1 MRAAVR
7 QWGNSLA
14 LRIPKALAERS
25 CLAEGTEVELA
36 LEGGRLVVTPVA
48 PTPSLAELLARVS
61 DENRH
66 GEVGTGPPWGRE
78 AW

>member
-25 CLAEGTEVELA
+25 RLADGTEVELA
-36 LEGGRLVVTPVA
+36 FEGGRLVVTPVA
-48 PTPSLAELLARVS
+48 PAPSLAELLARVT

-66 GEVGTGPPWGRE
+66 DEVGTGRAVGRE
-78 AW
+78 TW

>member
-25 CLAEGTEVELA
+25 RLADGSEVEIA
-36 LEGGRLVVTPVA
+36 VEDGRLVITPVTPG
-48 PTPSLAELLARVS
+48 PSLADLLAQVT

-66 GEVGTGPPWGRE
+66 DEVGTGRTIGRE
-78 AW
+78 VW

>member
-1 MRAAVR
+1 MRAPVR
-7 QWGNSLA
+7 RWGNSLA

-25 CLAEGTEVELA
+25 RLSEGTEVDLA
-36 LEGGRLVVTPVA
+36 VEGGRLVVTPVA
-48 PTPSLAELLARVS
+48 PAPSLAELLARVT

-66 GEVGTGPPWGRE
+66 AEVATGRPVGRE